1 MKNFIV
7 LTMVCLVALVLVP
20 QIHFANAS
28 LEGKVSEKQYVNIRA
43 EVWNLFFRM
52 TTAAFVVGAIVS
64 ESTSR
69 RKRPDRCGG
78 FGLQAAEFLRVSRR
92 LEGLRR
98 ASRAGPREFY
108 RKAGRNLR
116 DYGTK

>member
-7 LTMVCLVALVLVP
+7 LTMVCLVTLVLVP

-52 TTAAFVVGAIVS
+52 TTAAFVVGAVVS
-64 ESTSR
+64 GTMIWLCWRFRESHPKNKNPTR
-69 RKRPDRCGG
+69 W
-78 FGLQAAEFLRVSRR
+78 ER
-92 LEGLRR
+92 LEDPTLGDS
-98 ASRAGPREFY
+98 AEGH
-108 RKAGRNLR
+108 
-116 DYGTK
+116 